1 MTTKRHNFFSSLSF
15 LLCFAL
21 LSGSHV
27 SAAVMPGHDT
37 GRLKAAVSSGTDPG
51 ALFSTAIPEDDSAD
65 AAAAKKGLQ
74 KRNGKYVYV
83 KDNGKLL
90 RNRSKKIGK
99 YVYVFG
105 ADGYLV
111 RKYKYVKPG
120 WKTING
126 KTYYIL
132 NDGSTR
138 KVTGW
143 IKGPKYTYYVGP
155 DYSRVTG
162 FRTIGGKIY
171 FFRSNGTRFD
181 TQGFRTI
188 GGKTYYFRSDST
200 AATGLQTIG
209 GKLYY
214 FTAQGVLVKSQTSY
228 TVNGRYFVI
237 DANGVATEVTAL
249 QAQCSTLTWKYIN
262 AHSSAAQTK
271 LERFRACFNYI
282 EAYMI
287 FQSWSSDLYDF
298 NAPGWQYIFAN
309 RMFNNGL
316 IGDCYGFAC
325 VVASV
330 AKEFGYVPYVHLAR
344 EDHAFV
350 TIDGRYYDNSGALFG
365 TTTQGGRSYTIWKT
379 IKF

>member
-1 MTTKRHNFFSSLSF
+1 MLMMLICTCPASASITAADASD
-15 LLCFAL
+15 
-21 LSGSHV
+21 V
-27 SAAVMPGHDT
+27 SA
-37 GRLKAAVSSGTDPG
+37 
-51 ALFSTAIPEDDSAD
+51 SART
-65 AAAAKKGLQ
+65 GLQ
-74 KRNGKYVYV
+74 KKNGKYVYI
-83 KDNGKLL
+83 KANGKRL

-132 NDGSTR
+132 NDGSIR
-138 KVTGW
+138 KVSGW
-143 IKGPKYTYYVGP
+143 VKGTKYTYYLAK

-162 FRTIGGKIY
+162 FQTIGGKIY

-181 TQGFRTI
+181 TPGFRTI
-188 GGKTYYFRSDST
+188 GGRTYYFKSDHT
-200 AATGLQTIG
+200 VATGFQTISG
-209 GKLYY
+209 RLYY
-214 FTAQGVLVKSQTSY
+214 FNAQGVLQKNQPSFV
-228 TVNGRYFVI
+228 VDGRYYSI
-237 DANGVATEVTAL
+237 DASGVATEVTAL
-249 QAQCSTLTWKYIN
+249 QAQCSTLTWRYIN
-262 AHSSAAQTK
+262 AHSTAAQTK

-282 EAYMI
+282 EAYMV
-287 FQSWSSDLYDF
+287 FLSWDSSLYDF
-298 NAPGWQYIFAN
+298 TAPGWQYIFAN

-316 IGDCYGFAC
+316 VGDCYGFAC

-330 AKEFGYVPYVHLAR
+330 AKELGYVPYVHLAK

-350 TIDGRYYDNSGALFG
+350 TIDGKYYDNSGALFG